1 MLLSVTADT
10 NHETPTTTVAV
21 PSAAVRAN
29 QSTVASNKTASKES
43 GICED

>member
-1 MLLSVTADT
+1 MAKDT
-10 NHETPTTTVAV
+10 NHEMPTTTVAV
-21 PSAAVRAN
+21 PSAAVRAH